1 MSIPLTRSGNLP
13 AGPPPRTNGTP
24 HGYRNIRV
32 LTPTPLHYRLVAYS
46 GLSRCSLNE
55 YILKVLDRAIPID
68 PWTGVPVPVGTQDP
82 ASCHRSGHDP
92 SLAAQPGVI
101 PSPEALTG
109 SRLDQVLSG
118 PVPTIDPAGSPLGRD
133 QDDSDRGEQAHA

>member
-32 LTPTPLHYRLVAYS
+32 LAPTPLHYRLVAYA

-55 YILKVLDRAIPID
+55 FVLEVLDRATPIA
-68 PWTGVPVPVGTQDP
+68 PGTGVPVPVGTQDP
-82 ASCHRSGHDP
+82 ASCHRSGHD
-92 SLAAQPGVI
+92 SGLAAQPGEI

-109 SRLDQVLSG
+109 SRFDQVLSG
-118 PVPTIDPAGSPLGRD
+118 PVPTINPARSRLGRD
-133 QDDSDRGEQAHA
+133 HDNSNRGEQAHA